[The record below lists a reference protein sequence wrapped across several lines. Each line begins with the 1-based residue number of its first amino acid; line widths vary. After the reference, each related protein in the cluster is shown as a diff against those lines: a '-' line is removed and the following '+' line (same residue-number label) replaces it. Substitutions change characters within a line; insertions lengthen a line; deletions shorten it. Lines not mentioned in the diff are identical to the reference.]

1 VAFDPRPLF
10 EAGARPTRQMHLACD
25 GSSSLVSRS
34 TWLGRCGCRVRSCR
48 LARAR
53 SPKEAVS
60 YVGYNEARLRARVQE
75 RSYAFAG
82 AFLLVSGFM
91 LQLVGYAWTFSAW
104 WMLGYAIAITV
115 LAIFAALRSVK
126 RLGSTFHARADE
138 LMRKAVE

>member
-1 VAFDPRPLF
+1 MRWLF
-10 EAGARPTRQMHLACD
+10 VTGISLDIAGAVLVLGAILQTRPSEIAE
-25 GSSSLVSRS
+25 
-34 TWLGRCGCRVRSCR
+34 
-48 LARAR
+48 
-53 SPKEAVS
+53 EAVS